1 MKGYLKENA
10 FVQLH
15 AAQLVRQSKRS
26 SSRGATAKKLMQSG
40 KNHQTQSS
48 SFKVCVRVRPLLT
61 REKLHNPKYP
71 RHSNSIIQCPSE
83 RNVCLVDTD
92 FIYAESGAASTRDK
106 QFTFDHAFSETA
118 TNE

>member
-1 MKGYLKENA
+1 M
-10 FVQLH
+10 H
-15 AAQLVRQSKRS
+15 AAQLARQTKRS

-40 KNHQTQSS
+40 KNQTQSS
-48 SFKVCVRVRPLLT
+48 SFKVCVRVRPLLP

-71 RHSNSIIQCPSE
+71 RHSNSIIQCPCE